1 MPPMIMVHDVD
12 PAQELTKK
20 IGDLSKID
28 VFHNQILVGVYQR
41 PQQTKS
47 GLFLADS
54 TRQEDR
60 YQGKVGVV
68 LKKGKQAFV
77 DDETTK
83 FTDNVEVGDWVFYRV
98 SDGFPITVNGV
109 LCRLLEEVH
118 IKGRVPSPDQ
128 VF

>member
-1 MPPMIMVHDVD
+1 MMTHDVD
-12 PAQELTKK
+12 PALELTKK
-20 IGDLSKID
+20 IGDLTKVD

-41 PQQTKS
+41 PVKTKS
-47 GLFLADS
+47 NILLPDS
-54 TRQEDR
+54 VRQEDR

-68 LKKGKQAFV
+68 LKKGAQAFV

-83 FTDNVEVGDWVFYRV
+83 FTDDVNVGDWVFYRV
-98 SDGFPITVNGV
+98 SDGFPITINGV